1 MRKYLLNGLA
11 ALTMGLAMTSC
22 MQEFT
27 YEEQVEK
34 KILSN
39 AEQTLGFHIPEGQDW
54 VMSSEV
60 TANISV
66 NMTSGENYA
75 IDILSNNPL
84 MNDLAY
90 VLASGEVI
98 NGGILTS
105 TFRLPSDLKEVYLTI
120 TDNKGETIYRKAA
133 IENGLVNISINDN
146 ANARTRSI
154 AVNGE
159 TYDAFTFPT
168 NDELTAAFPT
178 SIPTGTEEVDDLL
191 SLYQNKTTKDQWG
204 NDQMMYNLYHI
215 YAYKITEGYN
225 LKVTRTGVV
234 ELGGSY
240 QNSGWDNSAGKEMA
254 RPYNVYVDV
263 DGDLTIR
270 RNGAT
275 HFNLYILRGNVT
287 LESNYGEQAGSIS
300 VAAGATL
307 NDQRNSIA
315 ANQGVKVFNRGTIN
329 ATNTNKYDIGNFS
342 TVYNEGKFNFSG
354 PMTYSPGDANT
365 SYFINMGDDAE
376 ITAPSMTMNSS
387 CHFYNSGKVTVSG
400 ETNVTQKD
408 IHWINNGH
416 YETGSMIFSAKNAT
430 FYNYCQLLVKGNAH
444 MYDGEFNLMKNSY
457 TEAATSEMDN
467 FIVNMRDSAS
477 YYVKGD
483 TKIEAQG
490 DGTFQGFR
498 NTYSGKGAVVK
509 LGGTTTIASHY
520 HTLTVDEGITYAI
533 NNVQIIKGDNV
544 VTEDYLESI
553 GDGDYPVEVYKGV
566 KATYSTTTVTA
577 NDQNCGGSTS
587 VKPGDKTPNVWT
599 YAFEDRPVT
608 GDYDMN
614 DVVLKV
620 CRNPNSSNQL
630 IVKLVAAGCEYNNE
644 VYFGETPVLFTAPD
658 GTQTNEVHAAFGVTR
673 GTLVNTGG
681 KKSVTAPIAT
691 AYVDITGMEPFNFQ
705 TADFNIVPVLQQS
718 GKADPVRIATSGA
731 PYAIVVPIDWK
742 YPEEHNN
749 IVDTYRDEPGHSFG
763 EWADDPTHS
772 IATDWYNHPTGKV
785 IDNNN

>member
-22 MQEFT
+22 MQEFNF
-27 YEEQVEK
+27 EEQREK
-34 KILSN
+34 QILDN

-66 NMTSGENYA
+66 NLTNGENYD

-84 MNDLAY
+84 MNDVAY
-90 VLASGEVI
+90 VLASGEI
-98 NGGILTS
+98 ANGGTFTS
-105 TFRLPSDLKEVYLTI
+105 SFSLPADLKEVYLTI
-120 TDNKGETIYRKAA
+120 TDSKGETIYRKAA
-133 IENGLVNISINDN
+133 IENGLINHSINNN

-154 AVNGE
+154 TVNGT
-159 TYDAFTFPT
+159 TYEAFTYPT
-168 NDELTAAFPT
+168 DDELTAAFPT
-178 SIPTGTEEVDDLL
+178 SIPEGTEEVDKLE
-191 SLYQNKTTKDQWG
+191 SLYKGKTAQDQWG
-204 NDQMMYNLYHI
+204 NTQTMWDLYAI
-215 YAYKITEGYN
+215 YAYRITEGYN

-234 ELGGSY
+234 VLGGSY

-275 HFNLYILRGNVT
+275 HFNLYIIRGNVT

-315 ANQGVKVFNRGTIN
+315 ANQGIKMYNRGTIK
-329 ATNTNKYDIGNFS
+329 ATNTEKYDIGNFS
-342 TVYNEGKFNFSG
+342 TVYNEGKFYISG

-400 ETNVTQKD
+400 ETNVTQKN

-416 YETGSMIFSAKNAT
+416 YETGSMIFSAGNAT

-444 MYDGEFNLMKNSY
+444 MYDGEFNLMENSY

-467 FIVNMRDSAS
+467 FIVNMGDGAS

-498 NTYSGKGAVVK
+498 NTNSGKGAVVK
-509 LGGTTTIASHY
+509 LGGTVTIASHK
-520 HTLTVDEGITYAI
+520 HSLMVDAGITYAI
-533 NNVQIIKGDNV
+533 NNVQIIKKGNV
-544 VTEDYLESI
+544 VTEDYLQSI
-553 GDGDYPVEVYKGV
+553 GDGDYPVEVYDGV
-566 KATYSTTTVTA
+566 EANFDKTTVTA
-577 NDQNCGGSTS
+577 NYLDCGGSTS
-587 VKPGDKTPNVWT
+587 VKPGEKTPSVWT
-599 YAFEDRPVT
+599 YAFEDNT
-608 GDYDMN
+608 LKGDYDMN

-620 CRNPNSSNQL
+620 SYVDAKTMSQL
-630 IVKLVAAGCEYNNE
+630 KIELVAAGCEFDNE
-644 VYFGETPVLFTAPD
+644 VYLDETPIMFANKRD
-658 GTQTNEVHAAFGVTR
+658 GGETNEVHAAFGVAK
-673 GTLVNTGG
+673 GTLVNTDGR
-681 KKSVTAPIAT
+681 STYADVVSTIIETPT
-691 AYVDITGMEPFNFQ
+691 NFKFQ
-705 TADFNIVPVLQQS
+705 EADFNIVPS
-718 GKADPVRIATSGA
+718 GGENKDQHICIAQKGA
-731 PYAIVVPIDWK
+731 PYGIVVPVNWK
-742 YPEEHNN
+742 YPVENTNIGNAYEE
-749 IVDTYRDEPGHSFG
+749 EGHSFG
-763 EWADDPTHS
+763 EWASDASHQT
-772 IATDWYNHPTGKV
+772 AADWYNYPTRNVVSK
-785 IDNNN
+785 